1 MEADMKVT
9 RDVVSDLWPLYEAGE
24 ASADTRAL
32 VDAFLAEEPAFADTL
47 KRGLSLPAT
56 EVPMAMSQSI
66 ETAALARTRDL
77 VHGRGW
83 LRGVK
88 LFALVMTAFALTRLL
103 QEVSWTGSP
112 ARFVAEAAMA
122 AIAWSVYTA
131 VLMHQRRKALRA

>member
-24 ASADTRAL
+24 ATADTRAL
-32 VDAFLAEEPAFADTL
+32 VEAFLAEDPAFADRL
-47 KRGLSLPAT
+47 RRGLSLPAM
-56 EVPMAMSQSI
+56 EAPMSQSM

-88 LFALVMTAFALTRLL
+88 LFALVMTVFALTRLL
-103 QEVSWTGSP
+103 QEVSWNGSP
-112 ARFVAEAAMA
+112 ARFIGEATLA
-122 AIAWSVYTA
+122 AIAWTVYTA
-131 VLMHQRRKALRA
+131 VLAHKRRKALRA